1 MQTDTFLRFYQKRPG
16 ASRLLVCFPHAGGG
30 ASGFRAWPY
39 LFDDD
44 IEVAAVQYPG
54 REDRF
59 GEPGIDDME
68 VLLAA
73 LTAELLPPLSQR
85 SFLMLGHSMGGAIA
99 HELAMRFS
107 DLGVPPERLLISGRQ
122 PPCHHP
128 LDSAI
133 HRGSNAEILAELLR
147 LSPDNQALAQ
157 EPELAALL
165 LPVVRND
172 YRLIESYRPGKARI
186 LDCPITVLAGEDD
199 TELSRPAAEA
209 WAGYTRAG
217 CRVHGFPGDHFFI
230 ASQRCQVVAT
240 VRRAID
246 GEDGP

>member
-1 MQTDTFLRFYQKRPG
+1 MRTDAFLRFYVPRPG
-16 ASRLLVCFPHAGGG
+16 ASQLLLCFPHAGGG
-30 ASGFRAWPY
+30 AGGFRPWPY

-44 IEVAAVQYPG
+44 IEVAAIQYPG

-59 GEPGIDDME
+59 AEPRIDDME
-68 VLLAA
+68 ALLAA
-73 LTAELLPPLSQR
+73 LAAELLPVLAQR
-85 SFLMLGHSMGGAIA
+85 HYLLLGHSMGGAVA

-107 DLGVPPERLLISGRQ
+107 ALGLPPQRLVVSGRQ

-128 LDSAI
+128 LDSTI
-133 HRGSNAEILAELLR
+133 HRGSDAEILTELLR

-172 YRLIESYRPGKARI
+172 YRLIESYRPGQGAM

-199 TELSRPAAEA
+199 PELSRAEAEA

-217 CRVHGFPGDHFFI
+217 CRVHHFPGDHFFI
-230 ASQRCQVVAT
+230 ASQRSRVVAT
-240 VRRAID
+240 VRRAIS
-246 GEDGP
+246 GEGGA